1 MLIKASQIKG
11 YSVEASDG
19 PIGTVSD
26 LLFDDDTW
34 TTRWLVVETGNW
46 LFNRQVLLPAS
57 ALGHPDL
64 AARTFPVHLT
74 RTQVK
79 NSPDVD
85 THLPVSRQLEANIY
99 DYYGFSPY
107 WGTEEYLNG
116 YGYWGGMAFTP
127 PMPMIEPDAG
137 TTSRQDEIL
146 QMQRESEDAH
156 LRSIDV
162 LRGYHIHATDGE
174 IGHLADVLLDD
185 TDWTLHYL
193 VVDTSNWWQGK
204 EVLISPRSTQSIM
217 WTERMLYLGVDR
229 AKVQASPDYN
239 PDLPVDAALDADL
252 ARHYG
257 PQLQAA

>member
-1 MLIKASQIKG
+1 MLIKASQTKG
-11 YSVEASDG
+11 YSVEATDG

-57 ALGHPDL
+57 TLGHPDIDAL
-64 AARTFPVHLT
+64 SFPVRLT
-74 RTQVK
+74 RAQVK

-85 THLPVSRQLEANIY
+85 THLPVSRQLEQNIY

-107 WGTEEYLNG
+107 WGTAEYIAG
-116 YGYWGGMAFTP
+116 YGYWGGMVFAPPTP
-127 PMPMIEPDAG
+127 A
-137 TTSRQDEIL
+137 SSARQDEIL
-146 QMQRESEDAH
+146 QMQRQAEDAH

-162 LRGYHIHATDGE
+162 LKGYHIHATDGE

-185 TDWTLHYL
+185 TDWSLRWL

-204 EVLISPRSTQSIM
+204 QVLISPRSTDSIM
-217 WTERMLYLGVDR
+217 WSERMMYLQIDR
-229 AKVQASPDYN
+229 DRVKGSPDYN
-239 PDLPVDAALDADL
+239 PDLPVDAELDADL

-257 PQLQAA
+257 PQQQAA

>member
-1 MLIKASQIKG
+1 MLIKASQTKG

-34 TTRWLVVETGNW
+34 TIRWLVVETGNW

-57 ALGHPDL
+57 TLGHPDTE
-64 AARTFPVHLT
+64 ARTFPVRLT
-74 RTQVK
+74 QAQVK
-79 NSPDVD
+79 NSPNVD
-85 THLPVSRQLEANIY
+85 THLPVSRQLEQNIY

-107 WGTEEYLNG
+107 WGTDEYLSG
-116 YGYWGGMAFTP
+116 YGYWGGMAFSP
-127 PMPMIEPDAG
+127 PVPTQDTG

-174 IGHLADVLLDD
+174 IGHLADALLDD
-185 TDWTLHYL
+185 TDWSLRYL

-217 WTERMLYLGVDR
+217 WTERMIYLGVDR
-229 AKVQASPDYN
+229 NKVQASPDYN
-239 PDLPVDAALDADL
+239 PALPVDAALDADL

-257 PQLQAA
+257 PQQQAA